1 MSEKIKEFLSIAQ
14 FNMPEMTNLLYE
26 EFLQAKEKQIKA
38 QKFSKDTRFEDS
50 YIEIE
55 HIPLM
60 KDFLLTLFDEIFFP
74 LIQKPLMINCGHIC
88 LIKRSKEEPAYWHE
102 YLPSSE
108 GVGVIQKYDY
118 WYNHMCKPEDY
129 TKVHN
134 HGFGLAMSACLYLKV
149 PKDSGRIRFEYKK
162 TDENMIL
169 NHFAK
174 NQPPEETYELE
185 PEAGQVICFPSW
197 MNHGVTPQTIEE
209 DRLSLA
215 INILEYKKDFFLN
228 YERLMQQDPN
238 FRLNGFGNKIE

>member
-1 MSEKIKEFLSIAQ
+1 MSEKIKKFIKIAHFEMPEILKLIYKEFL
-14 FNMPEMTNLLYE
+14 E
-26 EFLQAKEKQIKA
+26 AKKKQVEA
-38 QKFSKDTRFEDS
+38 QKFSTESRFEDS

-60 KDFLLTLFDEIFFP
+60 KDFFLTLFDEIFFP
-74 LIQKPLMINCGHIC
+74 LVKKPMMINCGHMC
-88 LIKRSKEEPAYWHE
+88 LIKKEDRDAYWHE

-118 WYNHMCKPEDY
+118 WYNHMSQPEDY

-134 HGFGLAMSACLYLKV
+134 HGFGLVMSACLYIKV
-149 PKDSGRIRFEYKK
+149 PKDSGRLRFEYKE

-174 NQPPEETYELE
+174 NDPPQEVYELE
-185 PEAGQVICFPSW
+185 PKEGQVICFPSW

-215 INILEYKKDFFLN
+215 INILEYSKDFFLN
-228 YERLMQQDPN
+228 YERLMQEDKN